1 MKALLCA
8 VFLTISSPS
17 FAQNDSVIF
26 LVRHAERTSQGGD
39 NALLN
44 AVGEQRAKCLAQTL
58 ERAGIAEIY
67 VTEIR
72 RTQQTA
78 APLAEELHL
87 QPKIVP
93 RDDVAGLVKDLKGAG
108 NGKVLVVAHA
118 DTLPKI
124 LAQLGAGTLPES
136 KPNEQHYD
144 YLVIV
149 PVRDG
154 KAALLNVIR
163 YCPATE

>member
-1 MKALLCA
+1 MKALICA
-8 VFLTISSPS
+8 ALLISSTLS
-17 FAQNDSVIF
+17 FAQSNGVIF
-26 LVRHAERTSQGGD
+26 LVRHAERSSQGGD
-39 NALLN
+39 DAPLN
-44 AVGEQRAKCLAQTL
+44 AVGEQRAKCLGQTL
-58 ERAGIAEIY
+58 ERAGITEIY

-93 RDDVAGLVKDLKGAG
+93 RDDVAGLAKDLKSAG
-108 NGKVLVVAHA
+108 NAKVLVVAHA

-124 LAQLGAGTLPES
+124 LAQLGASTLPES
-136 KPNEQHYD
+136 KPNEQNYD

-149 PVRDG
+149 PMRDG
-154 KAALLNVIR
+154 KADSLSVIR

>member
-1 MKALLCA
+1 MKALLCS
-8 VFLTISSPS
+8 VFLTISSLC
-17 FAQNDSVIF
+17 FTQNDSVIF
-26 LVRHAERTSQGGD
+26 LVRHAERSSQGGD

-58 ERAGIAEIY
+58 ERAGITEIY
-67 VTEIR
+67 ATEVK

-87 QPKIVP
+87 QPRIVP
-93 RDDVAGLVKDLKGAG
+93 RDDVAELVKDLKGAG

-136 KPNEQHYD
+136 KPNEQNYD

-149 PVRDG
+149 PMRDG
-154 KAALLNVIR
+154 KGDSLSVIR
-163 YCPATE
+163 YCPASE